1 MDENIFSCF
10 QRMTWYVGDSFP
22 RKPFRYSAL
31 QSDAMLLDPAIREWV
46 QKLDLLHLYH
56 LDRLCG
62 NSIVSISQ
70 VIFGAGETKPYD
82 APLFF
87 LVPKKM
93 PTEEEIRSLLDH
105 LAMSYPNAAELIDFN
120 SLTGDIVEAR
130 VNFQKNQNFI
140 PTERLKRFE
149 MLQSAVQQAI
159 QKHTEEGENNGEMFL
174 NSFALGSV
182 DHGEEDAL
190 AYLRMKGKECDKAVT
205 EVLSRWQAFKKE
217 IADNV
222 QKLRGIFVIGG
233 NGSIKYAAVLRL
245 MQWAKVLRYKKFW
258 AVSDDFYETLLPSP
272 GQDFLAAFPLFRSDL
287 FIDMMKSRLEFLLS
301 KWQEK
306 LLQRLHRG
314 SRPESNA
321 EDNIGDGD
329 DDFNIMAAAASFV
342 FGHCRIKGADVDK
355 DFIDEVTTFLVDKQ
369 QPWGSWNPKETDK
382 YSENGIILDAMVIHA
397 LGLAQR
403 YDWERA
409 AKLAVKWLWE
419 QRQPYGCWGTSSPT
433 YTTVLVLDAME
444 LAIRGTQVTFKVKS
458 PSVDETY
465 VELNMQTRILTIGD
479 QRFQPS
485 GLAWQLLETLADLQ
499 EDGSGLPRMKDGQDW
514 KNAVDLLRN
523 LIGKDSI
530 RKVIKFHKGVYSLSP
545 TVKIPG
551 RSQVGVPHLRIR
563 PPSLS
568 TQDDEIDEN

>member
-1 MDENIFSCF
+1 
-10 QRMTWYVGDSFP
+10 
-22 RKPFRYSAL
+22 
-31 QSDAMLLDPAIREWV
+31 
-46 QKLDLLHLYH
+46 
-56 LDRLCG
+56 
-62 NSIVSISQ
+62 
-70 VIFGAGETKPYD
+70 
-82 APLFF
+82 
-87 LVPKKM
+87 
-93 PTEEEIRSLLDH
+93 
-105 LAMSYPNAAELIDFN
+105 
-120 SLTGDIVEAR
+120 
-130 VNFQKNQNFI
+130 
-140 PTERLKRFE
+140 
-149 MLQSAVQQAI
+149 
-159 QKHTEEGENNGEMFL
+159 
-174 NSFALGSV
+174 
-182 DHGEEDAL
+182 
-190 AYLRMKGKECDKAVT
+190 
-205 EVLSRWQAFKKE
+205 
-217 IADNV
+217 
-222 QKLRGIFVIGG
+222 
-233 NGSIKYAAVLRL
+233 
-245 MQWAKVLRYKKFW
+245 
-258 AVSDDFYETLLPSP
+258 
-272 GQDFLAAFPLFRSDL
+272 
-287 FIDMMKSRLEFLLS
+287 
-301 KWQEK
+301 
-306 LLQRLHRG
+306 
-314 SRPESNA
+314 
-321 EDNIGDGD
+321 
-329 DDFNIMAAAASFV
+329 
-342 FGHCRIKGADVDK
+342 
-355 DFIDEVTTFLVDKQ
+355 
-369 QPWGSWNPKETDK
+369 
-382 YSENGIILDAMVIHA
+382 MVIHA

-465 VELNMQTRILTIGD
+465 VEQNMQTRILTIGD